1 LSDGYKSG
9 IQFLVLNANSLIPA
23 LNHLKQNLMRYSRIV
38 LFALLISSCA
48 TSRQKRI
55 DRICQSCPEKVKSDS
70 VYSRTEKEVV
80 RFDTITTPG
89 DSAFYF
95 AWLKCQDGSVPTI
108 VKERQIRGNR
118 SHIVASI
125 DSVGK
130 LTTKCNSDSLETI
143 IEIKD
148 KLITELISKS
158 ETKTIVV
165 DLTWWQRA
173 LIYLGAFALARWLL
187 LFGVKQFDK
196 RGI

>member
-1 LSDGYKSG
+1 MIYGTCSISHNL
-9 IQFLVLNANSLIPA
+9 FIPA

-55 DRICQSCPEKVKSDS
+55 DRICQSCPEKVVRDS
-70 VYSRTEKEVV
+70 VYSRTETEVI

-95 AWLKCQDGSVPTI
+95 AWMKCQDGSIPAI
-108 VKERQIRGNR
+108 VKERYVKGGR

-130 LTTKCNSDSLETI
+130 LTTKCDSDSLESI

-148 KLITELISKS
+148 KLITKLISKS

-173 LIYLGAFALARWLL
+173 LMYLGAFALARWLL
-187 LFGVKQFDK
+187 LLGVKQFDK